1 MNLHHHKWLDLEVT
15 NNYFSNGVC
24 PHFEIIPFSDT
35 SLQMKNYEILMKK
48 GSNIISFY
56 AGVGVEESFTMD
68 QNFKG
73 LDNLYFQLINNDP
86 LFFNYSD
93 ISAKSEQEL
102 YLFQNTSKSEESN
115 QLQANKYVSD
125 QDLIG
130 YKPKVFNITLPNKQ
144 VNIEIKT
151 VNEESIKQESIDGIK
166 VRNHLLNLS
175 ALDNGVYQIWL
186 DGQLHETFF
195 TSSEELSQQCI
206 GVIQFNI
213 KDFVFKNQNALK
225 YTIDFNAR
233 SVYWQYEV
241 VVKNVRKIK
250 VKGMKVV
257 GANNEDYNGPEEKQI
272 IGEQTAQV
280 FTTSSPVQMQYKLD
294 VPPQLQVTYS
304 NEFSN
309 RENLLEI
316 KLPNPETEQL
326 KKFNQKENDG
336 SFLSSTIVYV

>member
-1 MNLHHHKWLDLEVT
+1 MNVHYHKWLDLEVT
-15 NNYFSNGVC
+15 NNYFSNGGS
-24 PHFEIIPFSDT
+24 PHFEVLPFSET
-35 SLQMKNYEILMKK
+35 ARQMKNYEILMKK
-48 GSNIISFY
+48 GSNVFSFY
-56 AGVGVEESFTMD
+56 AGEGIEESFTMH

-115 QLQANKYVSD
+115 QLQTNQYVSE

-151 VNEESIKQESIDGIK
+151 DNGESVKKESIDGIK
-166 VRNHLLNLS
+166 VRNHLLNLNS
-175 ALDNGVYQIWL
+175 LDDGVYQVWL
-186 DGQLHETFF
+186 DGQFQETFF
-195 TSSEELSQQCI
+195 TTSEELPQNCVGI
-206 GVIQFNI
+206 LKLNI
-213 KDFVFKNQNALK
+213 KDLVSKNESTLK

-241 VVKNVRKIK
+241 VVRHLRKIN
-250 VKGMKVV
+250 VKEMKVV
-257 GANNEDYNGPEEKQI
+257 GVNKEDYNGPKEQQI
-272 IGEQTAQV
+272 IGEQIAQV
-280 FTTSSPVQMQYKLD
+280 FTTPNPIQMQYKLEES
-294 VPPQLQVTYS
+294 PQLQVTYS
-304 NEFSN
+304 YEFSN
-309 RENLLEI
+309 RENLLEM
-316 KLPNPETEQL
+316 KLPNPEVEQL
-326 KKFNQKENDG
+326 KKFNQEENDN

>member
-1 MNLHHHKWLDLEVT
+1 MNLHYHKWLDLEVT

-56 AGVGVEESFTMD
+56 AGVGIEESFRID

-130 YKPKVFNITLPNKQ
+130 YKPKVFNTTLPNKQ

-151 VNEESIKQESIDGIK
+151 VNGESVKKESIDGIK
-166 VRNHLLNLS
+166 VRNHLLNLR

-195 TSSEELSQQCI
+195 TSSEELSQQCV

-241 VVKNVRKIK
+241 VVKNLRKIK

-257 GANNEDYNGPEEKQI
+257 GANNENYNGPEEQQI
-272 IGEQTAQV
+272 IGEQIAQV
-280 FTTSSPVQMQYKLD
+280 FTTSNPVQMQYKLD

-309 RENLLEI
+309 RENILEI